1 MYLLNTETMNDAQS
15 MALHRMDQ
23 ENVGTAAYLGI
34 SYFWAFKYRH
44 SLRPCSYYGRRIVH
58 KRLLDAGLDVRGESP
73 EHDEIIEPYCAS
85 RREVLEAYGRTAPT
99 EEK

>member
-44 SLRPCSYYGRRIVH
+44 SLRPCSYFARRIVH
-58 KRLLDAGLDVRGESP
+58 KRLMDAGLCLLYTSDAA
-73 EHDEIIEPYCAS
+73 DE
-85 RREVLEAYGRTAPT
+85 
-99 EEK
+99 